1 MNALG
6 SRKNVECT
14 EVVVATIPRVT
25 CVHEDHTKPAEEAAA
40 VEVEA

>member
-1 MNALG
+1 M
-6 SRKNVECT
+6 ECT

-25 CVHEDHTKPAEEAAA
+25 CVHEDHTKPAEEAGEAAA